1 MLSDESLYE
10 DLILRISSNFYIIII
25 IIIIRT
31 REARQC
37 PALRRESPGRLF
49 CSFLPSFED
58 DLAKIES

>member
-1 MLSDESLYE
+1 MLNDESLYE
-10 DLILRISSNFYIIII
+10 DLILRISSNFYIII